1 MGSKKQRS
9 KQAKGSDP
17 KPANKDSS
25 SSSTVHSTAST
36 PTQPMPCYCDAC
48 LKPYTPATKDSD
60 SPFLRM
66 PREIREKIYKE
77 LLISRMSPEK
87 QAQYDKLLNMV
98 PTSHE
103 DLWTRQNAIDM
114 YEQQN
119 NIMPDGGG
127 RGRYQCMVESIGLLL
142 ANKQIHA
149 ESNSVF
155 FSENTFEIMP
165 EWERVR
171 TFWRCPRMCVPAG
184 QPCLMLFHNFA
195 QIKNLSIAIQI
206 AHQYGDPRSQ
216 NESAYLLANIKNVV
230 DSFKQ
235 ARITLKTLKLRFVSS
250 FAGQLDALRH
260 AIECTLPPGFSPPA
274 NEAMIKLSEN
284 NFLLEPF
291 LSLTNFAEDVDVGG
305 DIPQKLIDRLTRA
318 LSTPTVSL
326 AIKKKKAR
334 DEATK
339 ALHRASVKPGLS
351 SQTYW
356 KDIRDTAILGGT
368 STSLPDMMMRT
379 SIKSPA
385 VMEML
390 MAPPS
395 QESLDRWNAE
405 RPQRQAA
412 AAAQEGAVTE
422 ILSLPAVRYTI
433 GLVALAAMCWTI
445 DSLLLVLMTAFLVG
459 GASLYALKA
468 SMMG

>member
-1 MGSKKQRS
+1 MGSKKQCS
-9 KQAKGSDP
+9 KQAKGSDL
-17 KPANKDSS
+17 ANKNLSS
-25 SSSTVHSTAST
+25 SSNIHKTAST
-36 PTQPMPCYCDAC
+36 LRDVTQPMPCFCDAC

-60 SPFLRM
+60 SAFLCM
-66 PREIREKIYKE
+66 PHEIRDKTYRE
-77 LLISRMSPEK
+77 LLISRMTPERE
-87 QAQYDKLLNMV
+87 AQYDRLLNMV
-98 PTSHE
+98 PTSHD

-127 RGRYQCMVESIGLLL
+127 RGRYQCMVDSMGLLL
-142 ANKQIHA
+142 ANKQINA
-149 ESNSVF
+149 EANSVF

-195 QIKNLSIAIQI
+195 QIKHLNIAIQI
-206 AHQYGDPRSQ
+206 TRQYGDPRIK
-216 NESAYLLANIKNVV
+216 NESAYLLANIKNIV

-235 ARITLKTLKLRFVSS
+235 ARITLKTLKIRFTSS

-260 AIECTLPPGFSPPA
+260 AIECTLPPGFSPRA
-274 NEAMIKLSEN
+274 LRLRDRFDKYYLFSRNEAMIKLSEN

-356 KDIRDTAILGGT
+356 KDIRDTAIAGGT

-412 AAAQEGAVTE
+412 AAAQGGVVTE
-422 ILSLPAVRYTI
+422 VSDDGNEGGTTHGGIGMLNGKSILGPPRPPQ
-433 GLVALAAMCWTI
+433 
-445 DSLLLVLMTAFLVG
+445 
-459 GASLYALKA
+459 
-468 SMMG
+468 